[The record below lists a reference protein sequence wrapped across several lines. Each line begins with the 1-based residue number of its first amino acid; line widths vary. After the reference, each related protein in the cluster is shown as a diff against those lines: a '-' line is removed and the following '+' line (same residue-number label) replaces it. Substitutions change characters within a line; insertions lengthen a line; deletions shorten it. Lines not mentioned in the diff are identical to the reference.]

1 MRRPKDYILLYLK
14 GLAMGGADVIPGVS
28 GGTIAFITGI
38 YEELLSSIRS
48 IDVDALTLLRALRF
62 VDFWKKI
69 NGTFL
74 TVLLAGVLTSLLSL
88 AKLMHWLLANYPI
101 QIWSFFFGLILISS
115 PLILREIKKWNG
127 GIILTFMA
135 GIAIAY
141 IITILSPAQTP
152 DDLWFIFIAGAIAIC
167 AMILPGISGAFILLL
182 LSKYE
187 YMIQAITK
195 INIPVILVFA
205 AGCVVGL
212 ISFSRLL
219 TWILTH
225 HRNLALA
232 LLGGFMLGSL
242 NKVWPWKEVIAFRLD
257 SAGKQVPA
265 FDKSVLPWDFLAK
278 TGNDPQ
284 IIQAIVM
291 MALGVFIVVL
301 IEKIAVRLKTKI

>member
-1 MRRPKDYILLYLK
+1 
-14 GLAMGGADVIPGVS
+14 MGGADVIPGVS

-38 YEELLSSIRS
+38 YEELLFSIRS
-48 IDVDALTLLRALRF
+48 VDLEAFTLLRQFRF
-62 VDFWKKI
+62 TDFWQRI

-74 TVLLAGVLTSLLSL
+74 LVLFAGILTSLLSL
-88 AKLMHWLLANYPI
+88 AKLMQWLLANHPI
-101 QIWSFFFGLILISS
+101 QVWSFFFGLILISS
-115 PLILREIKKWNG
+115 PLILREIKKWHG
-127 GIILTFMA
+127 GIIFTFVS
-135 GIAIAY
+135 GIVIAY
-141 IITILSPAQTP
+141 VITVLSPAQTP
-152 DDLWFIFIAGAIAIC
+152 DDLWFIFLAGAIAIC

-205 AGCVVGL
+205 LGCIVGL
-212 ISFSRLL
+212 LSFSRLL
-219 TWILTH
+219 SWTLKH
-225 HRNLALA
+225 YRNPALA

-242 NKVWPWKEVIAFRLD
+242 NKVWPWKEVISFRLD

-265 FDKSVLPWDFLAK
+265 IDKSVLPWDFLAR

>member
-1 MRRPKDYILLYLK
+1 
-14 GLAMGGADVIPGVS
+14 MGGADVIPGVS

-48 IDVDALTLLRALRF
+48 VDLDAFKLLRSFRF
-62 VDFWKKI
+62 VDFWQKI
-69 NGTFL
+69 NGSFL
-74 TVLLAGVLTSLLSL
+74 TVLLAGILTSLLSL

-101 QIWSFFFGLILISS
+101 QVWSFFFGLILISS
-115 PLILREIKKWNG
+115 PLILREIKKWHG
-127 GIILTFMA
+127 GIIFTFVS
-135 GIAIAY
+135 GIVIAY
-141 IITILSPAQTP
+141 TITVLSPAQTP

-187 YMIQAITK
+187 YMILAITK

-205 AGCVVGL
+205 LGCIVGL
-212 ISFSRLL
+212 LSFSHLL
-219 TWILTH
+219 SWTLKH
-225 HRNLALA
+225 YRNPALA

-242 NKVWPWKEVIAFRLD
+242 NKVWPWKEVISFRLD

-265 FDKSVLPWDFLAK
+265 IDKSVLPWDFLAR

-291 MALGVFIVVL
+291 MALGVFMVVL